1 MAITAADVKTLRDK
15 TGAGMLDCKKA
26 LEEAAG
32 NFEEAETILKK
43 MGLAAVAKRADRGT
57 SEGRIFV
64 HIDGGK
70 ATIVELGC
78 ETDFVARNADL
89 VKTGE
94 KIAAQA
100 NAKGLKADDADLVAQ
115 AAAIAA
121 TIKENIT
128 LRRLETINIAAD
140 EVVES
145 YLHGEAATV
154 GVMVK
159 FKLSKPEMAGT
170 DTVKTFIHDVALH
183 AAAFKPQFL
192 LASKIPADYLA
203 KQKEIFEGLV
213 AQDEKLKDKPD
224 QVKQGAINGK
234 LQKLLK
240 EICFVDQPFVKDD
253 KKTVAQMC
261 ADIGKSAGG
270 SLELVDYRVW
280 VKGEAL
286 A

>member
-1 MAITAADVKTLRDK
+1 MAISAADVKKLRDT

-26 LEEAAG
+26 LEEAQGDFA
-32 NFEEAETILKK
+32 EAETILKK

-57 SEGRIFV
+57 AEGRIFTHV
-64 HIDGGK
+64 TK
-70 ATIVELGC
+70 NVATIIELGC

-94 KIAAQA
+94 EIAKLVAE
-100 NAKGLKADDADLVAQ
+100 KGLKANDASLAEKVTAVA
-115 AAAIAA
+115 AV
-121 TIKENIT
+121 IKENIT
-128 LRRLETINIAAD
+128 LRRVDNLSVAAD

-154 GVMVK
+154 GVLVK
-159 FKLSKPEMAGT
+159 FKLGKAELAANEA
-170 DTVKTFIHDVALH
+170 VKTFVHDIALH

-192 LASKIPADYLA
+192 KADQIPADYLA

-234 LQKLLK
+234 LQKLVK

-261 ADIGKSAGG
+261 ADISKAAGG
-270 SLELVDYRVW
+270 NVELVDYRVFS
-280 VKGEAL
+280 KGEAL

>member
-1 MAITAADVKTLRDK
+1 MAISASDVKKLRDT

-26 LEEAAG
+26 LEEANG
-32 NFEEAETILKK
+32 DFGEAETILKK

-57 SEGRIFV
+57 AEGRIFTHV
-64 HIDGGK
+64 LPTQAAIL
-70 ATIVELGC
+70 ELGC

-89 VKTGE
+89 VKTGND
-94 KIAAQA
+94 IAQLVA
-100 NAKGLKADDADLVAQ
+100 AKNLKADDTGLAEKVTAVA
-115 AAAIAA
+115 AV
-121 TIKENIT
+121 IKENIT
-128 LRRLETINIAAD
+128 LRRLETMNIAAD

-154 GVMVK
+154 GVIVK
-159 FKLSKPEMAGT
+159 FKLGKA
-170 DTVKTFIHDVALH
+170 DLAKNDAVATFIHDVALH

-192 LASKIPADYLA
+192 NSGKIPADYLA

-213 AQDEKLKDKPD
+213 AQDEKLKDKPE
-224 QVKQGAINGK
+224 QVKLGAINGK
-234 LQKLLK
+234 LQKLVK

-261 ADIGKSAGG
+261 ADIGKVAGATV
-270 SLELVDYRVW
+270 ELVDYRVFT
-280 VKGEAL
+280 KGESL

>member
-32 NFEEAETILKK
+32 NFDEAETILKK

-57 SEGRIFV
+57 SEGRVFI
-64 HIDGGK
+64 HTAAGK
-70 ATIVELGC
+70 TTIVELGC

-89 VKTGE
+89 VATGE
-94 KIAAQA
+94 AIAAEA
-100 NAKGLKADDADLVAQ
+100 NAKGLKADDAGLVAK

-128 LRRLETINIAAD
+128 LRRLETIAIGAD

-154 GVMVK
+154 GVVVK
-159 FKLSKPEMAGT
+159 FKFSKT
-170 DTVKTFIHDVALH
+170 DLAKNEAVKTFIHDIALH

-192 LASKIPADYLA
+192 DVSKVPAVYLA
-203 KQKEIFEGLV
+203 KQEEIFMAQV
-213 AQDEKLKDKPD
+213 AEMDKPE
-224 QVKQGAINGK
+224 QVKKGIVAGK
-234 LQKLLK
+234 VKKHLQ

-253 KKTVAQMC
+253 KKTVSQMC
-261 ADIGKSAGG
+261 ADVGKAAGG
-270 SLELVDYRVW
+270 SIELVDYRVW

-286 A
+286 V

>member
-1 MAITAADVKTLRDK
+1 MAITAQDVKTLRDK

-32 NFEEAETILKK
+32 NFDEAETILKK

-64 HIDGGK
+64 YVGTGK

-89 VKTGE
+89 VTTGE
-94 KIAAQA
+94 AIAQEA
-100 NAKGLKADDADLVAQ
+100 NAKGLKADDANLMAKV
-115 AAAIAA
+115 AAIAA

-128 LRRLETINIAAD
+128 LRRLETIAVAGD
-140 EVVES
+140 EVVET

-154 GVMVK
+154 GVLAK
-159 FKLSKPEMAGT
+159 FKFGKADLAKNDA
-170 DTVKTFIHDVALH
+170 VKTFIHDVALH

-192 LASKIPADYLA
+192 NASKVPADYLA
-203 KQKEIFEGLV
+203 KQEDIFMAQV
-213 AQDEKLKDKPD
+213 AEMDKPE
-224 QVKQGAINGK
+224 QVKKGIVAGK
-234 LQKLLK
+234 VKKHLQ
-240 EICFVDQPFVKDD
+240 EICFVDQAFVKDD

-261 ADIGKSAGG
+261 ADIGKAAGG
-270 SLELVDYRVW
+270 TVELVDYRVW
-280 VKGEAL
+280 LKGEAL